1 MEYQKTAKATGDSIG
16 NKIWGFPKIRSKIIQ
31 RQLQMRR
38 IKKLKKLLIFNP
50 IQDGGPKKAPLPDFP
65 L

>member
-38 IKKLKKLLIFNP
+38 IKK
-50 IQDGGPKKAPLPDFP
+50 
-65 L
+65 